1 MMKYF
6 FSILAHNLRAENM
19 GISAKVF
26 TISIIEKIQ
35 SPNQV
40 LVTFID
46 YRNSDYTSLSKLK
59 PCDTIIGEDGQIK
72 DIEIKINE
80 EKNKQGSAT
89 DTGEDSPVDISEAG
103 NCIDREETF
112 WKESDACVAQWKED
126 DLWYRSVV
134 TKIESND
141 KVLVTFTD
149 YGNSEYTSSEA
160 LKPAD
165 TKIHEDGT
173 IEQVD
178 DDNESVWKVDDECV
192 AQWEKDKCWYK
203 SKIVRIDSNE
213 NVLVEFTEY
222 GNSDYTTL
230 AKLKPFNTD
239 IVNGQLKA
247 GSEANEKNID
257 ESEEK
262 SLVKV
267 KTNEKCLWKVGDKCL
282 AQCSGDQGWYKS
294 VVVLIEKDGK
304 TLVKFIQNSNLDY
317 TTLSDLKPLGTKIS
331 VCGQVESHDTSVDH
345 DEKFLDISATSDC
358 FEMKKGT
365 GDSTDSTTKDVS
377 SKWKVGDSC
386 VAQ

>member
-1 MMKYF
+1 M
-6 FSILAHNLRAENM
+6 
-19 GISAKVF
+19 
-26 TISIIEKIQ
+26 
-35 SPNQV
+35 
-40 LVTFID
+40 
-46 YRNSDYTSLSKLK
+46 
-59 PCDTIIGEDGQIK
+59 
-72 DIEIKINE
+72 
-80 EKNKQGSAT
+80 
-89 DTGEDSPVDISEAG
+89 
-103 NCIDREETF
+103 
-112 WKESDACVAQWKED
+112 
-126 DLWYRSVV
+126 
-134 TKIESND
+134 
-141 KVLVTFTD
+141 
-149 YGNSEYTSSEA
+149 
-160 LKPAD
+160 
-165 TKIHEDGT
+165 
-173 IEQVD
+173 D

-386 VAQ
+386 VAQWVVDGRWYKSMITKLKSSEKVKVLFIDYGNSDYTSIGLLKPPETVIGEDGRLVGESSSAVIPSMPVKLKPIAEEQLEGDAFKGDGNEVEQKLFEDDGTLETKVSVVAAPQLGSLANDRTETYLKTG